1 MDLAEMAKKAK
12 LNAQATSSP
21 EEKIERLRRKVDRER
36 KARVDAEAVIEE
48 QSRRI
53 HLANEELSHSNAQME
68 LKNEELASTMTKL
81 TSVELQR
88 KATTITLGVA
98 VILFVISEFAVEPV
112 LERRIE
118 NNAALV
124 MSKIGI
130 LGLLLPTEI
139 IVSRLLEAQVT
150 NVGNINEEMYLN
162 LLLSAYE
169 DGVITDMERTIL
181 DSSRR
186 QLGISKRVALDLE
199 NSVQAMS

>member
-1 MDLAEMAKKAK
+1 MAKKAK
-12 LNAQATSSP
+12 LNTKTASSY
-21 EEKIERLRRKVDRER
+21 EEKIKRLNRKIERER
-36 KARVDAEAVIEE
+36 KARSTAEAVIEE

-53 HLANEELSHSNAQME
+53 HKANEELSRANTEME

-112 LERRIE
+112 LEREIA
-118 NNAALV
+118 NGAALV
-124 MSKIGI
+124 MSKIAI

-139 IVSRLLEAQVT
+139 IVSRLLERQVT
-150 NVGNINEEMYLN
+150 NVDNINEEMYLN

-169 DGVITDMERTIL
+169 DDIITDMERAIL
-181 DSSRR
+181 ESSRR
-186 QLGISKRVALDLE
+186 QLGLSRRVAQDLE
-199 NSVQAMS
+199 AKLQTNT

>member
-1 MDLAEMAKKAK
+1 MAKKAN
-12 LNAQATSSP
+12 LNAKATSSP
-21 EEKIERLRRKVDRER
+21 EDQIKRLKRKIERER
-36 KARVDAEAVIEE
+36 KARVDAESVIEE

-53 HLANEELSHSNAQME
+53 HLANEELSESNAQME
-68 LKNEELASTMTKL
+68 LKNEELASAMTKL

-98 VILFVISEFAVEPV
+98 VVLFVISEFAVEPV

-118 NNAALV
+118 NSAALV
-124 MSKIGI
+124 MSKIAI

-150 NVGNINEEMYLN
+150 NVDNINEEMYLN

-186 QLGISKRVALDLE
+186 QLGISKRVALELE
-199 NSVQAMS
+199 NELQSSI

>member
-1 MDLAEMAKKAK
+1 MAKKAK
-12 LNAQATSSP
+12 LNTKTASSS
-21 EEKIERLRRKVDRER
+21 EEKIKRLNRKIERER
-36 KARVDAEAVIEE
+36 KARSTAEAVIEE

-53 HLANEELSHSNAQME
+53 HKANEELSRANTEME

-112 LERRIE
+112 LEREIA
-118 NNAALV
+118 NGAALV
-124 MSKIGI
+124 MSKIAI

-139 IVSRLLEAQVT
+139 IVSRLLERQVT
-150 NVGNINEEMYLN
+150 NVDNINEEMYLN

-169 DGVITDMERTIL
+169 DDIITDMERAIL
-181 DSSRR
+181 ESSRR
-186 QLGISKRVALDLE
+186 QLGLSRRVAQDLE
-199 NSVQAMS
+199 AKLQTNT